1 MYCLCVGV
9 VAGDLDAGPRKVS
22 QLRIGPYCS
31 AARWITFGARYVCS
45 PNLQLS

>member
-1 MYCLCVGV
+1 MYSVCVGV

-31 AARWITFGARYVCS
+31 ARWITFGARYVFS